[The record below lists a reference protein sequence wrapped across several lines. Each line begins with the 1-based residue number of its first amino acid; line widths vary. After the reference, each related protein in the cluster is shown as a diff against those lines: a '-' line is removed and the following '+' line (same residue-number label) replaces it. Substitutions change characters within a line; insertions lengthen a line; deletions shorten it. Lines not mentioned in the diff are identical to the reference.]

1 MSTITTNSINSASVR
16 FTRNDY
22 MSNNLLITATMTR
35 YADNYGSF
43 RYMLN
48 NRRIS
53 KFAYEGLERQA
64 TNPCCFLTTSYRNRK
79 GDLCYRH
86 SYIATFN
93 VDLSEFI

>member
-1 MSTITTNSINSASVR
+1 
-16 FTRNDY
+16 

-53 KFAYEGLERQA
+53 TSDYYRLERQA
-64 TNPCCFLTTSYRNRK
+64 TNTCCYLTTSYRNRK

-86 SYIATFN
+86 SYVATFN
-93 VDLSEFI
+93 LDLSEFI

>member
-1 MSTITTNSINSASVR
+1 
-16 FTRNDY
+16 

-35 YADNYGSF
+35 YADNYGTF

-53 KFAYEGLERQA
+53 RFTYYGLERQA
-64 TNPCCFLTTSYRNRK
+64 TNPCCYLTTSYRNRK

-86 SYIATFN
+86 SYVATFN
-93 VDLSEFI
+93 LDLSEFN